1 MLGLLLS
8 LVTTLAAP
16 APTEVT
22 VYAAASLRDS
32 LQAIAADY
40 EKDGKA
46 KLVFNFGSSGDL
58 SKQIV
63 AAGKADLFL
72 SADEKEMD
80 RVAAA
85 KLLDEGSRKNLL
97 SNQLVVIE
105 TVDAAHPQASIFTKP
120 FDASML
126 AKPEVK
132 WLALAEPTSVPAGRY
147 GKAWLEKKDV
157 WDKVKDRVIPGVDV
171 RATLA
176 VVESAGAQAGIV
188 YRTDAAI
195 SKKVRVVHEV
205 PLAEG
210 PRIVYV
216 LGVLKDRPNAAE
228 AKRFAAHLGSD
239 AASKV
244 FERFGFIVPKGE

>member
-1 MLGLLLS
+1 MLGLLLT
-8 LVTTLAAP
+8 LVTTVAVT

-22 VYAAASLRDS
+22 VYAAASVRDS
-32 LQAIAADY
+32 LQVIAADY

-46 KLVFNFGSSGDL
+46 KIVFNFGSSGDL
-58 SKQIV
+58 AKQIV

-72 SADEKEMD
+72 SADEKEMNK
-80 RVAAA
+80 VEEA
-85 KLLDEGSRKNLL
+85 KLLEEGSRKNLL

-105 TVDAAHPQASIFTKP
+105 PIDPRHPQASIFTKP
-120 FDASML
+120 FDATML

-132 WLALAEPTSVPAGRY
+132 WLALAEPATVPAGRY
-147 GKAWLEKKDV
+147 AKAWLEKKEV
-157 WDKVKDRVIPGVDV
+157 WGKVKDRVLPGVDV

-176 VVESAGAQAGIV
+176 VVEAGGAQAGIV

-195 SKKVRVVHEV
+195 SKKVRTVHEV

-228 AKRFAAHLGSD
+228 TKRFSAHLGSD
-239 AASKV
+239 AGRKV

>member
-8 LVTTLAAP
+8 LVTFSTAP
-16 APTEVT
+16 PVEVH

-32 LQAIAADY
+32 LQAIAAEY

-46 KLVFNFGSSGDL
+46 KIVFNFGSSGDL
-58 SKQIV
+58 ARQIV

-80 RVAAA
+80 KVATEGR
-85 KLLDEGSRKNLL
+85 LEEGSRRNFL

-105 TVDAAHPQASIFTKP
+105 PIDPARPDASIFKKP
-120 FDASML
+120 FEIEML
-126 AKPEVK
+126 ARPEVK
-132 WLALAEPTSVPAGRY
+132 WLALAEPASVPAGRY
-147 GKAWLEKKDV
+147 ARAWLEKKGA
-157 WDKVKDRVIPGVDV
+157 WDAVKARVLPAIDV
-171 RATLA
+171 RAALA
-176 VVESAGAQAGIV
+176 AVEAGGAQAGIV

-216 LGVLKDRPNAAE
+216 LGVLKDRPSAAE
-228 AKRFAAHLGSD
+228 ARRLAQHLESD
-239 AASKV
+239 ASRKV
-244 FERFGFIVPKGE
+244 FGRFGFIVPKAE